1 MRPVEDG
8 EACRLVPARRGLARA
23 ARLGLPLSEG
33 ARLAHTPP
41 LHAREAQRV
50 RRGAA
55 QAAEAAQPVDLAR
68 VRVGVDLCRERRAL
82 LARLARL
89 ARPAAEGPREQPRR
103 HGECGAAEQ
112 AHALVP
118 RRRVARPRV
127 ERGQLARRGE
137 AQQQRAAR
145 APARA
150 RVAQGSQG
158 AGLAQPEAAR
168 EALGLVQV

>member
-1 MRPVEDG
+1 VRPVEDG

-68 VRVGVDLCRERRAL
+68 VRVG
-82 LARLARL
+82 
-89 ARPAAEGPREQPRR
+89 G
-103 HGECGAAEQ
+103 
-112 AHALVP
+112 
-118 RRRVARPRV
+118 RVGLRFSGVRV
-127 ERGQLARRGE
+127 
-137 AQQQRAAR
+137 
-145 APARA
+145 
-150 RVAQGSQG
+150 G
-158 AGLAQPEAAR
+158 AGVGGLGVG
-168 EALGLVQV
+168 LGLGLAA